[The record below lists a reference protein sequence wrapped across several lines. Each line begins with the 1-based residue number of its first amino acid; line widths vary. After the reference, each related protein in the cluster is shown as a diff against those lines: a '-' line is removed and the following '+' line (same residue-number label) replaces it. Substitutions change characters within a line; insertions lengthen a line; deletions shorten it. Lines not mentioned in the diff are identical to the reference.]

1 MSTLFTASW
10 VSAWA
15 DALRASDSYRIA
27 ARRWEGGVVLETQAA
42 PAHGVEAARAV
53 YLDLWH
59 GECRG
64 AGLAGPEEYAAAA
77 YVLRGSFDT
86 WLQVLRGDLA
96 PTMAIM
102 RGKLTLAKGS
112 LAGLLPHVQAAGELV
127 RVAQGVVV
135 TTGVALADKRS
146 SARSEQATPADGAA
160 ASDGTASAPNGAAAR
175 DGTASTHDGAA
186 TDATSSRRREG
197 FRTTG
202 QSGLRFDSFPMRL
215 WDKAKRLG
223 TWNPAEIDFTQ
234 DRADWE
240 RLRDDERDLLLR
252 LATLFQAGE
261 EAVALDI
268 VPLVD
273 VIGQEGRLEEQLY
286 LTSFLWE
293 EAKHVELFRRF
304 LDAVMPHRDELA
316 HYHTPSYHAIFTD
329 ALPAAMGRL
338 RSDRSPLAQAEAS
351 ATYNMIVEGVLAETG
366 YHVYHRVLVAN
377 GILPGMQ
384 RASGLLKADESR
396 HIAYGVYLLARLVA
410 EHGDPVWRAI
420 TARMEALLEPAI
432 AVIGEAFAA
441 YPPDAVPFGLR
452 QDVFVEFAM
461 GQFRKRMAR
470 LELARAQGAADLLL
484 ADLEEFS

>member
-1 MSTLFTASW
+1 MSTLFTAPW
-10 VSAWA
+10 VAAWA
-15 DALRASDSYRIA
+15 DALRASASYRTA
-27 ARRWEGGVVLETQAA
+27 ARRWEGAVVLETAPA
-42 PAHGVEAARAV
+42 PAHGVDAVRAV
-53 YLDLWH
+53 YLDLRH
-59 GECRG
+59 GECRRE
-64 AGLAGPEEYAAAA
+64 GLAGPEEYASAA

-86 WLQVLRGDLA
+86 WLQVLHGELA
-96 PTMAIM
+96 PTMAII

-112 LAGLLPHVQAAGELV
+112 LAGLLPHVQAATELV

-135 TTGVALADKRS
+135 VEGAPVMQER
-146 SARSEQATPADGAA
+146 AA
-160 ASDGTASAPNGAAAR
+160 ASDQPAEPAHAPVTAAPRSNDATTDSAISARRR
-175 DGTASTHDGAA
+175 DGFRSTGP
-186 TDATSSRRREG
+186 
-197 FRTTG
+197 
-202 QSGLRFDSFPMRL
+202 SGLRFDSFPMRL
-215 WDKAKRLG
+215 WEKAKRLG
-223 TWNPAEIDFTQ
+223 TWNPADIDFSQ
-234 DRADWE
+234 DRADWV

-252 LATLFQAGE
+252 LAALFQAGE

-286 LTSFLWE
+286 LTSFVWE

-304 LDAVMPHRDELA
+304 LDAVMPHREELA

-338 RSDRSPLAQAEAS
+338 RTDRSPIAQAEAS

-366 YHVYHRVLVAN
+366 YHVYHRVLVDR
-377 GILPGMQ
+377 GIMPGMQ

-420 TARMEALLEPAI
+420 TARMDALLEPAI

-441 YPPDAVPFGLR
+441 YPPEAIPFGLR
-452 QDVFVEFAM
+452 QDDFIEFAM

-470 LELARAQGAADLLL
+470 LERARAQGAADLLL

>member
-1 MSTLFTASW
+1 MSTLFTAPW
-10 VSAWA
+10 VTAWA
-15 DALRASDSYRIA
+15 DALRASDAYRLA
-27 ARRWEGGVVLETQAA
+27 ARRWEGSVVLETQAA
-42 PAHGVEAARAV
+42 PTHGVEATRAV
-53 YLDLWH
+53 FLDLWH
-59 GECRG
+59 GDCRA
-64 AGLAGPEEYAAAA
+64 AGLAGPEQYATAA

-127 RVAQGVVV
+127 RVAQGIVVA
-135 TTGVALADKRS
+135 GAIAPEGEQA
-146 SARSEQATPADGAA
+146 SARVAQAPPGDATATVDAESAHAGAVADATP
-160 ASDGTASAPNGAAAR
+160 TA
-175 DGTASTHDGAA
+175 
-186 TDATSSRRREG
+186 RREG
-197 FRTTG
+197 FRSTG
-202 QSGLRFDSFPMRL
+202 RVGLRFDSFPMRL
-215 WDKAKRLG
+215 FDKAKRLG

-252 LATLFQAGE
+252 LAALFQAGE

-304 LDAVMPHRDELA
+304 LDAVMPHREELA
-316 HYHTPSYHAIFTD
+316 HYHTPSYHTIFTD

-338 RSDRSPLAQAEAS
+338 RTDRSPIAQAEAS

-377 GILPGMQ
+377 GIMPGMQ

-396 HIAYGVYLLARLVA
+396 HIAYGMYLLARLVA
-410 EHGDPVWRAI
+410 EHGDPVWRTI
-420 TARMEALLEPAI
+420 TARMDALLDPAI

-441 YPPDAVPFGLR
+441 YPPDAIPFDLR
-452 QDVFVEFAM
+452 QEEFIEFAM

-470 LELARAQGAADLLL
+470 LERAREQGASDLLL
-484 ADLEEFS
+484 AELDEFA

>member
-1 MSTLFTASW
+1 MSTLFTAPW
-10 VSAWA
+10 VAAWA
-15 DALRASDSYRIA
+15 DALRASGSYRDA
-27 ARRWEGGVVLETQAA
+27 ARRWEGALVFETGPA
-42 PAHGVEAARAV
+42 PAHGVNDQRAV

-59 GECRG
+59 GECRR
-64 AGLAGPEEYAAAA
+64 AGLAGPDEYATAA

-86 WLQVLRGDLA
+86 WLQVLRGEMA

-102 RGKLTLAKGS
+102 RGKLSLAKGS
-112 LAGLLPHVQAAGELV
+112 LAGLLPHVQAATELV

-135 TTGVALADKRS
+135 AEDASAAQERAVASDPSTLLAHVPVIAAPNADAVTTDGAI
-146 SARSEQATPADGAA
+146 SARR
-160 ASDGTASAPNGAAAR
+160 R
-175 DGTASTHDGAA
+175 DGFRST
-186 TDATSSRRREG
+186 SRA
-197 FRTTG
+197 
-202 QSGLRFDSFPMRL
+202 GLRFDSFPMRL
-215 WDKAKRLG
+215 WEKAKRLG
-223 TWNPAEIDFTQ
+223 TWNPADIDFSQ

-252 LATLFQAGE
+252 LSALFQAGE

-286 LTSFLWE
+286 LTSFVWE

-304 LDAVMPHRDELA
+304 LDAVMPHREELA
-316 HYHTPSYHAIFTD
+316 HYHTPSYHAVFTE
-329 ALPAAMGRL
+329 ALPLAMGRL
-338 RSDRSPLAQAEAS
+338 RTDRSPIAQAEAS

-366 YHVYHRVLVAN
+366 YHVYHRVLVAR
-377 GILPGMQ
+377 GIMPGMQ

-420 TARMEALLEPAI
+420 TARMDALLEPAI

-441 YPPDAVPFGLR
+441 YPPDAMPFGLR
-452 QDVFVEFAM
+452 QDDFIDFAM

-484 ADLEEFS
+484 ADLDEFT

>member
-10 VSAWA
+10 VTAWA
-15 DALRASDSYRIA
+15 DALRASDSYRLA
-27 ARRWEGGVVLETQAA
+27 ARRWEGGVVLETHAA
-42 PAHGVEAARAV
+42 PAHGVETARAV

-59 GECRG
+59 GECRA
-64 AGLAGPEEYAAAA
+64 AGLAGPKEYAAAA

-86 WLQVLRGDLA
+86 WLQVLRGELA

-135 TTGVALADKRS
+135 TSGDASVDERS
-146 SARSEQATPADGAA
+146 PAASEPAPRPDGAA
-160 ASDGTASAPNGAAAR
+160 ASNDTASAQAA
-175 DGTASTHDGAA
+175 
-186 TDATSSRRREG
+186 ATSSRRREG

-252 LATLFQAGE
+252 LASLFQAGE

-273 VIGQEGRLEEQLY
+273 IIGQEGRLEEQLY

-304 LDAVMPHRDELA
+304 LDAVMPHREELA
-316 HYHTPSYHAIFTD
+316 RYHTPSYHAIFTD
-329 ALPAAMGRL
+329 ALPSAMGRL
-338 RSDRSPLAQAEAS
+338 RTDRSPLAQAEAS

-366 YHVYHRVLVAN
+366 YHVYHRVLVAR
-377 GILPGMQ
+377 GIMPGMQ

-410 EHGDPVWRAI
+410 EHGDPVWHAI
-420 TARMEALLEPAI
+420 TARMDALLDPAI

-441 YPPDAVPFGLR
+441 YPPDAIPFALR
-452 QDVFVEFAM
+452 QDDFVEFAM